1 MARHLRQFL
10 FGVAACW
17 FLLCGGANAQE
28 AESAEASSAEAK
40 AESET
45 IQEGPIDSGYVIL
58 DGRYLPPPYV
68 LQKRDSDLW
77 INDQLA
83 ISGWFKRRNSGG
95 PAWGNGG
102 PGSRGPGGFPGSRP
116 RPESASPGPEG
127 PDGPPAN
134 GRGPDGPPPD
144 EERSREPGQSEDGPP
159 GPRPDETS
167 PDRPRRGD
175 EGAANRPP
183 RGAGGFG
190 GFRPGGRGG
199 PGVWGRGMGAGRGNW
214 AAAPNNFWGKF
225 ALGQLA
231 ASLRDNGTIIAGE
244 GLRGAT
250 LPADDT
256 AVIVVVLLSDRDEAE
271 KLNLVL
277 AETGNQMDEASWQHF
292 AATFV
297 PSDALL
303 ERMGPEIEKA
313 RRIIEENDASHRAA
327 VAALFWSSKPVK
339 YVVTLIAMGLVV
351 AACGTLLNYRPK
363 ARTRWAEIDDSGD
376 GIPIVVRSVV
386 LLILLGIFDLAA
398 TLIAQKA
405 GGFVELNPLG
415 DQLIGNP
422 LLLTVFK
429 MTSLLMACA
438 ILYVLRRYRGAQT
451 AAWWMCLLCTVLTF
465 RWLTYGSMF
474 M

>member
-1 MARHLRQFL
+1 MARRMRQVFL
-10 FGVAACW
+10 SLAAGW
-17 FLLCGGANAQE
+17 FLLSGDVSAQE
-28 AESAEASSAEAK
+28 AEFVQARSVE

-58 DGRYLPPPYV
+58 DGRYLPPPYT
-68 LQKRDSDLW
+68 LEKRDDDLW

-83 ISGWFKRRNSGG
+83 ISEWFTRRNF
-95 PAWGNGG
+95 GG
-102 PGSRGPGGFPGSRP
+102 PGSGGGGRGRGGRGPGKFPGGGF

-127 PDGPPAN
+127 RN
-134 GRGPDGPPPD
+134 
-144 EERSREPGQSEDGPP
+144 GPP
-159 GPRPDETS
+159 GGE
-167 PDRPRRGD
+167 RG
-175 EGAANRPP
+175 
-183 RGAGGFG
+183 GGRFG
-190 GFRPGGRGG
+190 DFRPGGRGNRADTSNSFLG
-199 PGVWGRGMGAGRGNW
+199 S
-214 AAAPNNFWGKF
+214 F
-225 ALGQLA
+225 ALRHLA
-231 ASLRDNGTIIAGE
+231 TALRSNETIVGGE
-244 GLRGAT
+244 DICGCV
-250 LPADDT
+250 LPADE
-256 AVIVVVLLSDRDEAE
+256 AAIVVLALTSEESELE

-277 AETGNQMDEASWQHF
+277 AESGNRMDEASCRRLI
-292 AATFV
+292 ATFA

-303 ERMGPEIEKA
+303 ERMKPELEEA
-313 RRIIEENDASHRAA
+313 RRIIEENDAAHRAA
-327 VAALFWSSKPVK
+327 MATIFWSSKPVK

-376 GIPIVVRSVV
+376 GIPIVARSVV

-415 DQLIGNP
+415 DQLVGNP

-438 ILYVLRRYRGAQT
+438 ILYTLRRYRGAQT

-465 RWLTYGSMF
+465 RWLTYSSMF
-474 M
+474 MS